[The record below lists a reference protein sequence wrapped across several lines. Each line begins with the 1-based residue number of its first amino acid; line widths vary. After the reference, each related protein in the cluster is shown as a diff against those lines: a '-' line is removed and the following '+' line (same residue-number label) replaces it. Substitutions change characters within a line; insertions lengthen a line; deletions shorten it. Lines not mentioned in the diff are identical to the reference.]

1 MKTIQAKGETRMKHG
16 KFLRHGSRVGLF
28 LYLFLGLAFPV
39 SAGAPADGI
48 QHTIDQVLA
57 ILKDPALKAAANKKE
72 RFGRL
77 KELIE
82 PQFDFAEMAKRSL
95 GSHWQRRSPDEQR
108 EFESIFADLLE
119 GNYIETIESYSGEKV
134 VITSEKQDKEYAEV
148 GSKIVSA
155 KGEEFSVN
163 YKLHL
168 TGGKWKIYDVV
179 IENISVVNNFR
190 SQFNR
195 VISQSSYQDLLQR
208 MKAKQFAAPGKKAA
222 KTSGPEAASP

>member
-1 MKTIQAKGETRMKHG
+1 MKLG
-16 KFLRHGSRVGLF
+16 KFLRHGTGVGVF
-28 LYLFLGLAFPV
+28 LYLWLSLAFPAAAAV
-39 SAGAPADGI
+39 PADQI
-48 QHTIDQVLA
+48 QRTIDEVLA
-57 ILKDPALKAAANKKE
+57 ILKDPAFKSAASKTE
-72 RFGRL
+72 RFNRL
-77 KELIE
+77 KEVIE

-95 GSHWQRRSPDEQR
+95 GPHWQRRSPDEQR
-108 EFESIFADLLE
+108 EFERVFADLLE
-119 GNYIETIESYSGEKV
+119 TNYIETIESYSGEKV

-155 KGEEFSVN
+155 KGEEFSIY

-208 MKAKQFAAPGKKAA
+208 MKAKQFAAPGKKAG
-222 KTSGPEAASP
+222 KTSGREVTSP

>member
-1 MKTIQAKGETRMKHG
+1 MRHG
-16 KFLRHGSRVGLF
+16 KFLRHGLRVALF
-28 LYLFLGLAFPV
+28 IYLFLGLALPV
-39 SAGAPADGI
+39 SAGAPADQI

-57 ILKDPALKAAANKKE
+57 ILKDPALKPNKKE
-72 RFGRL
+72 RFDRL

-95 GSHWQRRSPDEQR
+95 GPHWQRRSPDEQR
-108 EFESIFADLLE
+108 EFERIFADLLE
-119 GNYIETIESYSGEKV
+119 SNYIETIESYSGEKV
-134 VITSEKQDKEYAEV
+134 VIANEKQDKEYAEV

-155 KGEEFSVN
+155 KGEEFSVY

-168 TGGKWKIYDVV
+168 TGAKWKIYDVV

-208 MKAKQFAAPGKKAA
+208 MKAKQFAAPGKKTE
-222 KTSGPEAASP
+222 KTSGREAASP